1 VAGDF
6 GRDIVF
12 ACLTKGFDRRT
23 NAPIIFG
30 HGRGWRLKTGRA

>member
-23 NAPIIFG
+23 NAPIVSSAMG
-30 HGRGWRLKTGRA
+30 EDGD